1 MSCVRNAF
9 SHTFTISWRTGYNIF
24 NRFLSCINMEEQAT
38 ITPHDATM
46 KHASTLAIQQ
56 DRPIM
61 LDYYYPSMRKECK
74 LVKTQD
80 KDTILYKSNDEYTS
94 PLKKVF
100 QIDGSATQTGKDIIC
115 ISENSLYIVH
125 SNVLA

>member
-1 MSCVRNAF
+1 
-9 SHTFTISWRTGYNIF
+9 
-24 NRFLSCINMEEQAT
+24 MEQQQAPAPA
-38 ITPHDATM
+38 ITPHAATLT
-46 KHASTLAIQQ
+46 HAATLGLQQ

-61 LDYYYPSMRKECK
+61 LDYYYPSLRKECK

-80 KDTILYKSNDEYTS
+80 KDTILYKNGDEYTS

-100 QIDGSATQTGKDIIC
+100 QIDASLTATGKDIIC

-125 SNVLA
+125 SNILGNQ

>member
-1 MSCVRNAF
+1 MRELHLFVC
-9 SHTFTISWRTGYNIF
+9 FTLYIMDQT
-24 NRFLSCINMEEQAT
+24 A
-38 ITPHDATM
+38 ITPHATTLT
-46 KHASTLAIQQ
+46 HASTLAIQQ

-61 LDYYYPSMRKECK
+61 LDYYYASMRKECK

-80 KDTILYKSNDEYTS
+80 KDTILYKNNDEYTS

-100 QIDGSATQTGKDIIC
+100 QIDGSATETGKDIIC

-125 SNVLA
+125 SNVLASN

>member
-1 MSCVRNAF
+1 
-9 SHTFTISWRTGYNIF
+9 
-24 NRFLSCINMEEQAT
+24 MEEHSA
-38 ITPHDATM
+38 ITPHEVTL

-61 LDYYYPSMRKECK
+61 LDYYYASMRKECR

-100 QIDGSATQTGKDIIC
+100 QIDGSLTDSGKDIIC

-125 SNVLA
+125 SNVLG